1 MSSVAR
7 VRVIA
12 GPNGSGKSTLK
23 RELPGH
29 LIGLYVNADDIER
42 SLRESRRVDLAA
54 MGVEATPGDFGAYL
68 AALSEDGRT
77 APFWSSSGWTLVDG
91 HLHVIGTASVTSYV
105 AAVVADF
112 VRERLLATNQSFT
125 FETVLSSP
133 EKLEL
138 MRRAH
143 RLGYRVYLY
152 FIATEDPEIN
162 VSRVRSRHE
171 RGEHDVPVDRIRERY
186 RRCLRQLPEAIRLSD
201 RAFVFDNSTSGHIRI
216 AEVTDGHDLVLT
228 SATVPAW
235 FERALLTDGS
245 RMPAEDERTK

>member
-1 MSSVAR
+1 MSNVAR
-7 VRVIA
+7 MRVIA

-23 RELPGH
+23 EDLPTH
-29 LIGLYVNADDIER
+29 LVGFYINADDIER
-42 SLRESRRVDLAA
+42 SLREFRSVDLGA
-54 MGVEATPGDFGAYL
+54 MGVETTAGQFGAYL
-68 AALSEDGRT
+68 AALVEDVRT
-77 APFWSSSGWTLVDG
+77 APFLRASGWSLVDG
-91 HLHVIGTASVTSYV
+91 RLHVLGTASVSSYV

-112 VRERLLATNQSFT
+112 VRERLLSTHQSFT

-152 FIATEDPEIN
+152 FIATKDPEIN
-162 VSRVRSRHE
+162 ISRVHSRHE
-171 RGEHDVPVDRIRERY
+171 RGGHDVPVERIRERY
-186 RRCLRQLPEAIRLSD
+186 ERCLRQLPEAIRLSD